1 MDLGIKNHVAIITG
15 AGRGIGAEAARS
27 FVREGCRVAVWDKDF
42 DKAQEVVEEIRAN
55 GGEAMAVSGSVGVRA
70 EVETAVHKVLSAYGT
85 VHILIN
91 NAGYGNDAPFV
102 DMTDEQ
108 WEDVVNVNLTGP
120 FYCARAVAPAMIKQR
135 YGRIVNVSSR
145 THQGEAMKVNYCA
158 AKAGVIGLSRA
169 LAVELGPHEIT
180 VNTVAPGIV
189 RTERVLAQAAY
200 EGLNRRA
207 QERQLIKRSA
217 EPSDIVNGMLF
228 YASKTSGFITGDLLY
243 ATGGR
248 LS

>member
-1 MDLGIKNHVAIITG
+1 MDLGISGHVAIITG
-15 AGRGIGAEAARS
+15 AGRGIGAQAART
-27 FVREGCRVAVWDKDF
+27 FAAEGCRVAVWDKDF
-42 DKAQEVVEEIRAN
+42 DKAKEVTESIRAT
-55 GGEAMAVSGSVGVRA
+55 GGQAMALSGSVGVRVD
-70 EVETAVHKVLSAYGT
+70 VEAAVQQVLGAWDS

-91 NAGYGNDAPFV
+91 NAGFGDDASLV

-108 WEDVVNVNLTGP
+108 WDRVINGNLTGP
-120 FYCARAVAPAMIKQR
+120 FYCARAVAPAMIRQR
-135 YGRIVNVSSR
+135 YGRIINISSR
-145 THQGEAMKVNYCA
+145 THQGEAQKVNYCA

-169 LAVELGPHEIT
+169 LAVELGPYEIT
-180 VNTVAPGIV
+180 VNTIAPGIV
-189 RTERVLAQAAY
+189 RTERVMAQAVY
-200 EGLNRRA
+200 EGLNQRA

-228 YASKTSGFITGDLLY
+228 YASATSGFITGDLLY